1 MGDSIRAGRDRDKG
15 GGQLNSR
22 MKTKNKMKTKMKTTK
37 IDGWMGSSNSSSHS
51 LIFSFFSFFHAPLP
65 ALENCNL
72 HVRLD

>member
-37 IDGWMGSSNSSSHS
+37 IDGWMVAVILS
-51 LIFSFFSFFHAPLP
+51 LIFFIFHSPLP